1 MAVFVGGLL
10 FASSLVIITIAFDI
24 ETMRKIFPL
33 DFKILIGIGL
43 VFCIATPIASW
54 FLGKNFFTHVTFDI
68 PLFILEP
75 VHMTTAVFF
84 DFGVLCAVVGTVMT
98 IIISIG
104 RERIVEI
111 IMIFVSGILTA
122 ISVYLVLSK
131 SLIRIVMGTTLLTH
145 AANLFL
151 ITMGGL
157 KHGTVPIYEANV
169 KKLC

>member
-1 MAVFVGGLL
+1 MNRQQNDLILQFAAVIIFFRVMVFGFSLFLAGHYTPGGGFVGGLL

-54 FLGKNFFTHVTFDI
+54 FLGKNFFTHAT
-68 PLFILEP
+68 LEP
-75 VHMTTAVFF
+75 GHMTTAVFF

-104 RERIVEI
+104 ENE
-111 IMIFVSGILTA
+111 
-122 ISVYLVLSK
+122 
-131 SLIRIVMGTTLLTH
+131 
-145 AANLFL
+145 
-151 ITMGGL
+151 
-157 KHGTVPIYEANV
+157 
-169 KKLC
+169 

>member
-1 MAVFVGGLL
+1 MNRQQNDLILQFAAVIIFFMVMVFGFSLFLAGHYTPGGGFVGGLL

-75 VHMTTAVFF
+75 VHMITAVFF

-104 RERIVEI
+104 ENE
-111 IMIFVSGILTA
+111 
-122 ISVYLVLSK
+122 
-131 SLIRIVMGTTLLTH
+131 
-145 AANLFL
+145 
-151 ITMGGL
+151 
-157 KHGTVPIYEANV
+157 
-169 KKLC
+169 

>member
-1 MAVFVGGLL
+1 YTPGGGFVGGLL

-104 RERIVEI
+104 ENE
-111 IMIFVSGILTA
+111 
-122 ISVYLVLSK
+122 
-131 SLIRIVMGTTLLTH
+131 
-145 AANLFL
+145 
-151 ITMGGL
+151 
-157 KHGTVPIYEANV
+157 
-169 KKLC
+169 

>member
-1 MAVFVGGLL
+1 MNRQQNDLILQFAAVIIFFMVMVFGFSLFLAGHYTPGGGFVGGLL

-68 PLFILEP
+68 PLFISEP

-104 RERIVEI
+104 ENE
-111 IMIFVSGILTA
+111 
-122 ISVYLVLSK
+122 
-131 SLIRIVMGTTLLTH
+131 
-145 AANLFL
+145 
-151 ITMGGL
+151 
-157 KHGTVPIYEANV
+157 
-169 KKLC
+169 